1 MEGFKPSDIKD
12 AGTIFFKSGIT
23 ATEGQCMEALTDQSL
38 LIGLKRYIRIKKYG
52 WPHPWSDSPAALVE
66 FVELIDRIREIY
78 EQSKD

>member
-12 AGTIFFKSGIT
+12 AGTIFFKSGIA
-23 ATEGQCMEALTDQSL
+23 ATEEQCMEALNDHSL
-38 LIGLKRYIRIKKYG
+38 LMALKRYVRIKKYG

-66 FVELIDRIREIY
+66 FVELIDRIREVY